1 MSRIKAIYGENAEIL
16 RVKLGGV
23 YSHTDLNFE
32 AVTTVNKS
40 A

>member
-1 MSRIKAIYGENAEIL
+1 MLRINAFYGENVEML